1 MDDPVLISRR
11 RFHSLAGSALA
22 LTASSALAQGPQS
35 QLGTASTKHTPML
48 PTPRTIKCLN
58 CDLNWA
64 RAGDK
69 TRAATAADWAN
80 LDPQEY
86 FDYHR
91 RFGNNMLFFQ
101 AYNAAGF
108 SYYPTKLGPVAPR
121 RGVQLLPRLW
131 NLSRQARMPFMAYMC
146 VNYETG
152 PESVAHRHPEWLI
165 PGTSMF
171 GPESGWT
178 ELLCQRLREFLSQFP
193 VEWLAF
199 DGFDY
204 GGLCGDYPVKPAPY
218 VEAPFR
224 EILGRAMPARAEEI
238 TPAER
243 LKYKREVMA
252 RQFRAIRKAVK
263 DTSPGTQIGFNV
275 PFWRADDPLWQDHPM
290 VKESEMLWTESTTK
304 DVMDW
309 VLRIR
314 KPGQRVMVTFYG
326 RPDQPGLC
334 DPTTWR
340 KWHAQ
345 GCDFFAYVWGNP
357 PDFHP
362 QPYCHEALKVIR
374 KAFDEML

>member
-1 MDDPVLISRR
+1 
-11 RFHSLAGSALA
+11 
-22 LTASSALAQGPQS
+22 
-35 QLGTASTKHTPML
+35 
-48 PTPRTIKCLN
+48 
-58 CDLNWA
+58 
-64 RAGDK
+64 
-69 TRAATAADWAN
+69 
-80 LDPQEY
+80 
-86 FDYHR
+86 
-91 RFGNNMLFFQ
+91 
-101 AYNAAGF
+101 
-108 SYYPTKLGPVAPR
+108 
-121 RGVQLLPRLW
+121 
-131 NLSRQARMPFMAYMC
+131 
-146 VNYETG
+146 
-152 PESVAHRHPEWLI
+152 
-165 PGTSMF
+165 
-171 GPESGWT
+171 
-178 ELLCQRLREFLSQFP
+178 
-193 VEWLAF
+193 
-199 DGFDY
+199 
-204 GGLCGDYPVKPAPY
+204 
-218 VEAPFR
+218 
-224 EILGRAMPARAEEI
+224 MPARAEEI